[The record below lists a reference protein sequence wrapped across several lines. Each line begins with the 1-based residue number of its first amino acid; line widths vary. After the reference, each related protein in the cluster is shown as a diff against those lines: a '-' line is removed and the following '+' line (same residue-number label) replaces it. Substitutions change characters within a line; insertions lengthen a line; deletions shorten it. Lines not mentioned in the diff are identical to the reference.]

1 MIIECPCKKKKFNID
16 INLIPAEG
24 RNLQC
29 GSCDRIWFYKKED
42 PILEPQQTN
51 EDIATKENEES
62 ESSNDDK
69 SNDQK
74 IKQPI
79 KENKKLKSELSAIKK
94 TESKPE
100 LVKKTQS
107 SKFFSYLIVFIIS
120 LGALIILLDTLK
132 SPLINIFPGLEVL
145 LFNLYETLKAVSY
158 THLTLPTSHLV

>member
-42 PILEPQQTN
+42 PILEPQQIN

-62 ESSNDDK
+62 ESSNDHK

-79 KENKKLKSELSAIKK
+79 KENKKLKSELSTIKK
-94 TESKPE
+94 TESKTE
-100 LVKKTQS
+100 LDKQTQN

-145 LFNLYETLKAVSY
+145 LFNLYETLKDIKLFIIDLS
-158 THLTLPTSHLV
+158 

>member
-29 GSCDRIWFYKKED
+29 GSCDRVWFYKKED
-42 PILEPQQTN
+42 SIPETSLIN
-51 EDIATKENEES
+51 EDIAIRENEENDN
-62 ESSNDDK
+62 SNDYK
-69 SNDQK
+69 SNDQE
-74 IKQPI
+74 IKQPV
-79 KENKKLKSELSAIKK
+79 KENKKSKSELSAIEEI
-94 TESKPE
+94 ESKPE

-132 SPLINIFPGLEVL
+132 TPLINIFPGLEVL
-145 LFNLYETLKAVSY
+145 LFNLYETLKDIKLFIIDLS
-158 THLTLPTSHLV
+158 

>member
-29 GSCDRIWFYKKED
+29 GSCDRVWFYKKED
-42 PILEPQQTN
+42 SIPETSLIN
-51 EDIATKENEES
+51 EDIAIRENEENDN
-62 ESSNDDK
+62 SNDYR
-69 SNDQK
+69 SNDQE
-74 IKQPI
+74 IKQPV
-79 KENKKLKSELSAIKK
+79 KQNKKSKSELSAIEE

-132 SPLINIFPGLEVL
+132 TPLINIFPGLEVL
-145 LFNLYETLKAVSY
+145 LFNLYETLIDIKLFIIDLS
-158 THLTLPTSHLV
+158 